1 MISRLIGT
9 LVGLTEHGVEIATS
23 GGIVYEVEV
32 PLSVASRLPPRGGE
46 VELRTVYR
54 VREDQVALFGFIS
67 DDERTL
73 FLRLVGVSGVGAKLA
88 LAMLSTYPA
97 PRLARALAEKDVAA
111 LVQVSGVGKKTAE
124 RLVLELSDR
133 MDGIETDLASRDGV
147 SDGTRAA
154 VQVLVALGMSFQDA
168 DRAVRGVIGDEPG
181 GGNADELV
189 RKVLARR

>member
-1 MISRLIGT
+1 
-9 LVGLTEHGVEIATS
+9 
-23 GGIVYEVEV
+23 
-32 PLSVASRLPPRGGE
+32 
-46 VELRTVYR
+46 
-54 VREDQVALFGFIS
+54 
-67 DDERTL
+67 
-73 FLRLVGVSGVGAKLA
+73 
-88 LAMLSTYPA
+88 
-97 PRLARALAEKDVAA
+97 LARALAEKDVAA

-133 MDGIETDLASRDGV
+133 MDGIETDLASREGV

-181 GGNADELV
+181 GRNADELV